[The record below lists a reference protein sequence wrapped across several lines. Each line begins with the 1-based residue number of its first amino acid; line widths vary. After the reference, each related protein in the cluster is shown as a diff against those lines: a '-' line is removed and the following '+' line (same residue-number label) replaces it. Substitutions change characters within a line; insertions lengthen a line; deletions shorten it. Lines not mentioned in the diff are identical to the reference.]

1 MPPLAR
7 ARHASFLKS
16 AAGPDGYPPP
26 GAPEIAFAG
35 RSNVGK
41 SSLLNTLVGVPGLAR
56 TSSTPG
62 RTQLLNWFKIVP
74 PTGAPELAFV
84 DLPGYGYAK
93 VPQKLREAWR
103 PLVEKYISGRPTL
116 RLVVLIMDVRR
127 AAESEEHELL
137 EWLDTLD
144 RPALVVLTKADKVA
158 KNKRIPAAAAARRA
172 LGLRRDPLL
181 FSATDSEGVP
191 ELWRAILSSV

>member
-1 MPPLAR
+1 MRARRPRRIRDPAGPSSSSYRTMHARAMPPLTR

-41 SSLLNTLVGVPGLAR
+41 ASLLNTLVGVPGLAR

-62 RTQLLNWFKIVP
+62 RTQLLNWFKVVP
-74 PTGAPELAFV
+74 PTGGPELAFV

-93 VPQKLREAWR
+93 VPQKLREGWR
-103 PLVEKYISGRPTL
+103 PLVEKYVTGRATL

-127 AAESEEHELL
+127 AAESEEEELL
-137 EWLDTLD
+137 EWLGSIEH
-144 RPALVVLTKADKVA
+144 RGVVDLT
-158 KNKRIPAAAAARRA
+158 R
-172 LGLRRDPLL
+172 
-181 FSATDSEGVP
+181 
-191 ELWRAILSSV
+191 